1 MIVNLW
7 RYRLFIVRNALSDVR
22 VQYAG
27 SAAGLAWHVLTP
39 LAQILIFTLVFSQIM
54 PVRLG
59 SGGATDSFAVYL
71 CAGLLPWAAF
81 ADCVTR
87 GAGAFIENATYLKKL
102 PIPEQVFVAKNAVA
116 ATIFLGV
123 SMTLLAVIT
132 LVTGGRLTAAWL
144 GVPGVLV
151 LLQGFGFGLGLI
163 FSTLNV
169 FVRDVG
175 HALTIAL
182 QLWMW
187 MTPIVWVES
196 VLPPRLQAL
205 VPLNPVYPFINALHG
220 MIVAGRWPPAGDW
233 VIMAAWAAGASAAGY
248 ALLRSLRPEIRD
260 SL

>member
-7 RYRLFIVRNALSDVR
+7 RYRLFIVRNALTDVR

-27 SAAGLAWHVLTP
+27 SAAGVAWHVLTP
-39 LAQILIFTLVFSQIM
+39 LAQILIFTVVFSQVM

-59 SGGATDSFAVYL
+59 AGGVTDSFAVYL

-123 SMTLLAVIT
+123 SMALLALIT
-132 LVTGGRLTAAWL
+132 VLTGGRLTMAWL
-144 GVPGVLV
+144 GVPAVLV
-151 LLQGFGFGLGLI
+151 LLQGFGFGLGLV

-175 HALTIAL
+175 HALTIGL

-187 MTPIVWVES
+187 MTPIVWVETILS
-196 VLPPRLQAL
+196 PQLQAL
-205 VPLNPVYPFINALHG
+205 LPLNPAYPFIDALHG
-220 MIVAGRWPPAGDW
+220 MIVAGRWPPPADW
-233 VIMAAWAAGASAAGY
+233 VIMAAWAAGTSAAGY
-248 ALLRSLRPEIRD
+248 ALLRRLRPEIRD
-260 SL
+260 AL